1 MKTQTASRIGAICY
15 ATWGLFHCKVAY
27 DIYRLGSHESAL
39 AQGRLFQLAAY
50 MLSIAL
56 FAIVVAA
63 RYNWRNDRQGYWLNL
78 CVVGWADA
86 VWVAVVV
93 LPGYVD
99 LFRGLVPPAIYLAGA
114 LLTTYAQRQRSANT

>member
-1 MKTQTASRIGAICY
+1 MNTQTASRIGAICY
-15 ATWGLFHCKVAY
+15 ALWGLFHCKVAY
-27 DIYRLGSHESAL
+27 DIYQLGTQESAL

-56 FAIVVAA
+56 FAIVVAV
-63 RYNWRNDRQGYWLNL
+63 RYNWRNHRQGYWLNL

-99 LFRGLVPPAIYLAGA
+99 LFRGLVPPAIYVTGA
-114 LLTTYAQRQRSANT
+114 LLTTYARRQRSANA